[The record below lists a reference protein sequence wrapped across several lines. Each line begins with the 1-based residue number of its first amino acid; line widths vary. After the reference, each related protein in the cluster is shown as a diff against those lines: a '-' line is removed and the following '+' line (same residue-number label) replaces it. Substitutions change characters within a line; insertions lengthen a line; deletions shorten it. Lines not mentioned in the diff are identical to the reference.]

1 MNVLLIDAHPDEGR
15 LTSHLID
22 VYEDFLPTDVNRARI
37 ALRDLEFSP
46 NLKHGYAKRTDWE
59 PDVERMAAAIDAC
72 DHLVIAFPMWWGA
85 EPAELKGLLDRMFL
99 PGFAFA
105 YHEDDPWWDKFL
117 EGRSA
122 DVIITMDTPPL
133 FLRFMYGNSIIQR
146 WKKQVLGFVG
156 FNPVRVA
163 DFGPVK
169 DGGADK
175 ALEKWRKKLFW
186 MASSIAPRNRQKKV
200 ARLARFLGQD

>member
-22 VYEDFLPTDVNRARI
+22 VYEDFLPTDINRARI

-85 EPAELKGLLDRMFL
+85 EPAELKGLLDRMLL

-105 YHEDDPWWDKFL
+105 YHDDDPWWDKL
-117 EGRSA
+117 LQGRSA
-122 DVIITMDTPPL
+122 DVIITMDTQPL
-133 FLRFMYGNSIIQR
+133 FLRLMYGNSIIQR

-156 FNPVRVA
+156 FNPVRIA
-163 DFGPVK
+163 AFGPVK
-169 DGGADK
+169 NGGADK

-186 MASSIAPRNRQKKV
+186 MASSISPKDREKKE
-200 ARLARFLGQD
+200 ARLAHFLGGD

>member
-1 MNVLLIDAHPDEGR
+1 MNVLLIDAHPDDGR
-15 LTSHLID
+15 LISHLID
-22 VYEDFLPTDVNRARI
+22 VYEDFLPTDINRARI
-37 ALRDLEFSP
+37 AIRDLEFSP
-46 NLKHGYAKRTDWE
+46 NLKHGYAKRTEWE
-59 PDVERMAAAIDAC
+59 PDIERMAAAIDAC

-105 YHEDDPWWDKFL
+105 YHEDDPWWDKL
-117 EGRSA
+117 LQGRSA
-122 DVIITMDTPPL
+122 DVIITMDTPPF
-133 FLRFMYGNSIIQR
+133 FLRFMYGNSIIHR

-156 FNPVRVA
+156 FKPVRIA
-163 DFGPVK
+163 AFGPVK

-186 MASSIAPRNRQKKV
+186 MATSISPRDRQKKEP
-200 ARLARFLGQD
+200 RLGRFLGRN

>member
-22 VYEDFLPTDVNRARI
+22 VYEDFLPTDISRARI

-59 PDVERMAAAIDAC
+59 PDVERMAAAVDAC

-85 EPAELKGLLDRMFL
+85 EPAELKGLLDRMLL

-105 YHEDDPWWDKFL
+105 YHDDDPWWDKL
-117 EGRSA
+117 LQGRSA

-133 FLRFMYGNSIIQR
+133 FLRLMYGNSIIQR

-156 FNPVRVA
+156 FKPVRIA
-163 DFGPVK
+163 AFGPVK
-169 DGGADK
+169 NGGADK

-186 MASSIAPRNRQKKV
+186 MASSISPKDRDKK
-200 ARLARFLGQD
+200 

>member
-22 VYEDFLPTDVNRARI
+22 VYEDFLPTDINRARI

-59 PDVERMAAAIDAC
+59 PDVERMAAAVDAC

-85 EPAELKGLLDRMFL
+85 EPAELKGLLDRMLL

-105 YHEDDPWWDKFL
+105 YHDDDPWWDKL
-117 EGRSA
+117 LQGRSA

-133 FLRFMYGNSIIQR
+133 FLRLMYGNSIIQR

-156 FNPVRVA
+156 FKPVRIA
-163 DFGPVK
+163 AFGPVK
-169 DGGADK
+169 NGGADK

-186 MASSIAPRNRQKKV
+186 MASSISPKDRDKK
-200 ARLARFLGQD
+200 

>member
-22 VYEDFLPTDVNRARI
+22 VYEDFLPTDLNRARI

-85 EPAELKGLLDRMFL
+85 EPAELKGLLDRMLL

-105 YHEDDPWWDKFL
+105 YHEDDPWWDKL
-117 EGRSA
+117 LQGRSA

-133 FLRFMYGNSIIQR
+133 FLRFMYGNSIIHR

-156 FNPVRVA
+156 FKPVRVA
-163 DFGPVK
+163 PFGPVK
-169 DGGADK
+169 DGSADES
-175 ALEKWRKKLFW
+175 LEKWRKKLFW
-186 MASSIAPRNRQKKV
+186 MASSISPRAREKKE
-200 ARLARFLGQD
+200 ARLERFLGGN